1 MIDANSKSNSFIK
14 AIEKYANEQQ
24 NAMRKEIEDF
34 RREQLH
40 RANEEGTAAAYA
52 FIQKEKAEFKLLLAK
67 DYSAKET
74 AMKKEVFDKRQKM
87 VASIFEEAEKRIISY
102 SKSEKY
108 TEYMLNAANKIHDLV
123 GDKNAI
129 VYIAE
134 KDSGL
139 KNDILNI
146 LGENAEIFYDNTIEL
161 GGIKCYCEEMSI
173 VADETLDNALAEQ
186 RQQFIEKSKFIIKLA

>member
-24 NAMRKEIEDF
+24 NAMKQEIEDF
-34 RREQLH
+34 RKEQLH

-67 DYSAKET
+67 DYSAKES
-74 AMKKEVFDKRQKM
+74 ALKKEVFIKRQKM

-102 SKSEKY
+102 SESEKY
-108 TEYMLNAANKIHDLV
+108 TEYMLNAATEIRNLA
-123 GDKNAI
+123 GDKNVI
-129 VYIAE
+129 CYIAE
-134 KDSGL
+134 KDRGL

-146 LGENAEIFYDNTIEL
+146 LGKNAEISYDNTIEI

-186 RQQFIEKSKFIIKLA
+186 RKQFVNKSKFILKLD